1 LVKAE
6 VKSEVELE
14 SKSKPDSKSA
24 VKNIAR
30 APEVNIG
37 MVGHV
42 DHGKTT
48 LVKSLSGIWT
58 DQHSEEIKR
67 GISIR
72 LGYADATFRKCPKCP
87 EPDAYT
93 VEEKCAICG
102 SETRILR
109 TVSFVDSPGHETLM
123 ATMLCGAA
131 IMDGA
136 VLVIS
141 ANEPCPQPQ
150 TKEHLMALNI
160 TGIDRIVIVQ
170 NKIDLMTREKV
181 MEHYIQIKDF
191 VKGTVAENA
200 PIVPISAQQNIN
212 IDLVIEAIE
221 KIIPTP
227 SRDVEKPPLLLIARS
242 FDVNWPGTSPDDL
255 KGGVIGGSLSQG
267 VLRKGDKIE
276 ICPGRLVESEGK
288 KQWVPIQTKVVSLLA
303 GGQTQEDISPGG
315 LVGVGTLLDPFM
327 TKSDALVGQ
336 VAGEPGNLPPVK
348 LGFIMDMQLLERVVG
363 AQEEAAVK
371 PIHSSEPLML
381 NIGTATTVGVVVSAR
396 GDGTVQVQLKRPICA
411 ELGDRVAVSRRIGAR
426 WRLIGVGTIT
436 E

>member
-1 LVKAE
+1 LAKSDI
-6 VKSEVELE
+6 KSEAG
-14 SKSKPDSKSA
+14 SDSNSGAQKPAAPK
-24 VKNIAR
+24 
-30 APEVNIG
+30 PEVNIG

-48 LVKSLSGIWT
+48 LVKSLSGVWT
-58 DQHSEEIKR
+58 DQHSEEVKR

-72 LGYADATFRKCPKCP
+72 LGYADATFRKCPSCS

-93 VEEKCAICG
+93 VDEKCSHCG
-102 SETRILR
+102 ADTEVLR

-170 NKIDLMTREKV
+170 NKIDLMSREQV
-181 MEHYIQIKDF
+181 MEHYRQIKDF

-200 PIVPISAQQNIN
+200 PIVPISAQQNLN
-212 IDLVIEAIE
+212 VDMVIDAIE
-221 KIIPTP
+221 NTIPTP
-227 SRDVEKPPLLLIARS
+227 PRDTDKAPLLKIARS
-242 FDVNWPGTSPDDL
+242 FDINRPGTTPDSL

-267 VLRKGDKIE
+267 VLHIGDKIE
-276 ICPGRLVESEGK
+276 ICPGRLVDYEGR
-288 KQWVPIQTKVVSLLA
+288 KQWIPIQTKVVTLLA
-303 GGQTQEDISPGG
+303 GKQVLDEIAPGG
-315 LVGVGTLLDPFM
+315 LMGVGTQLDPIM

-336 VAGEPGNLPPVK
+336 VAGEPGKLPPARTS
-348 LGFIMDMQLLERVVG
+348 FTMNMQLLDRVVG
-363 AQEEAAVK
+363 VTDESSVE

-381 NIGTATTVGVVVSAR
+381 NVGTATTVGVVSSAR
-396 GDGTVQVQLKRPICA
+396 EGGKVQVQLKRPVCA
-411 ELGDRVAVSRRIGAR
+411 EKGDRVAVSRRIGAR
-426 WRLIGVGTIT
+426 WRLIGVGTIS

>member
-1 LVKAE
+1 LPK
-6 VKSEVELE
+6 
-14 SKSKPDSKSA
+14 
-24 VKNIAR
+24 
-30 APEVNIG
+30 PEVNIG

-48 LVKSLSGIWT
+48 LVRSLSGVWT

-72 LGYADATFRKCPKCP
+72 LGYADATFRKCPSCA
-87 EPDAYT
+87 EPDCYT
-93 VEEKCAICG
+93 VEAKCPHCEA
-102 SETRILR
+102 ETHALR

-160 TGIDRIVIVQ
+160 TGIDKIVIVQ
-170 NKIDLMTREKV
+170 NKIDLMPREKV
-181 MEHYIQIKDF
+181 MEHYNQIKEF
-191 VKGTVAENA
+191 VKGTVAENS
-200 PIVPISAQQNIN
+200 PIIPISAQQNLN
-212 IDLVIEAIE
+212 IDMVIEAIE
-221 KIIPTP
+221 KAIPTP
-227 SRDVEKPPLLLIARS
+227 KRDVTKPALLQIARS
-242 FDVNWPGTSPDDL
+242 FDVNRPGVSPDNL

-267 VLRKGDKIE
+267 VLREGDKIE
-276 ICPGRLVESEGK
+276 IVPGRLVEAEGK
-288 KQWVPIQTKVVSLLA
+288 KQWVPIHSKVVTLLA
-303 GGQTQEDISPGG
+303 GSEKQGEITPGG
-315 LVGVGTLLDPFM
+315 LVGVGTQLDPLM

-336 VAGEPGNLPPVK
+336 VAGAPGTLPPMK
-348 LGFIMDMQLLERVVG
+348 DSFIMNMRLLERVVG
-363 AQEEAAVK
+363 VTDEALVQ

-381 NIGTATTVGVVVSAR
+381 NVGTATTIGVVSSAR
-396 GDGTVQVQLKRPICA
+396 EGGKVQVHLKRPVCA
-411 ELGDRVAVSRRIGAR
+411 NEGDRVAVSRRIGAR
-426 WRLIGVGTIT
+426 WRLIGVGTIV